1 MLCRMPIS
9 GSEGIGPWVRA
20 RNRIQVLRTLVW
32 TLVKSLASLAN
43 CATMHPL
50 CTSSVRASADLLNKS
65 FVWFILTNLT
75 NSPIWPGITSLYNQA
90 LPSSSLFKPKCQ
102 NASCTLQ
109 DVLKRTLRLWV
120 SEHVW
125 TRTLASWMDLLVYEQ
140 LSATGR
146 FTRNISR
153 KCNTVLSPKILGVN
167 TESQFCVHWAS
178 VPAPHSFFTCQ
189 MLLVVSKRS
198 TARRSFSFI

>member
-1 MLCRMPIS
+1 
-9 GSEGIGPWVRA
+9 
-20 RNRIQVLRTLVW
+20 
-32 TLVKSLASLAN
+32 
-43 CATMHPL
+43 MHPL

-167 TESQFCVHWAS
+167 TGSRLCVHWGS
-178 VPAPHSFFTCQ
+178 VPAPHSFKLAKCCW
-189 MLLVVSKRS
+189 
-198 TARRSFSFI
+198 SFRNDQQHAGVFLSFKQLIFRKKSLKICIRYVLNLRNLFY